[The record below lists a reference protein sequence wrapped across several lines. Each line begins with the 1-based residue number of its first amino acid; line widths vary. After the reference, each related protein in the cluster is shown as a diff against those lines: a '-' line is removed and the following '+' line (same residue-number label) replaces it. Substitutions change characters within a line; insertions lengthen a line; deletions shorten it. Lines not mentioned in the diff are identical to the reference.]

1 MSTWRWW
8 PIGLPVCGILLLATS
23 SGAGILDVSWTAPT
37 TNADGS
43 PLTDLWAYAVYYG
56 ISHPPC
62 PGISSFQVPSL
73 TPNPPAPELVT
84 LRLTGL
90 LSGTRYYVSVTA
102 VDASGNESA
111 CSTPVVSD
119 VARSEFAVSP
129 TDTVDFGSVNLG
141 TFAEQTLTVQNAV
154 GGTVSGA
161 VAATAPFSVVS
172 GSPFT
177 LTGLGA
183 TQAVTLRFTPSTSAT
198 VSANVNFTA
207 NGDTI
212 SRIVTGTGVP
222 DATPPTIGI
231 ISPTSGPTY
240 STSNALLTLAGT
252 ASDNVGVTQVTWTNS
267 AGGTG
272 TATGTASW
280 TASRIALQLGMNVM
294 TVTAR
299 DAAGNT
305 ATATLAVTL
314 SGTFTFTDDP
324 LAAQSPLVRAVHIEE
339 LRAAIDSVRV
349 AHRLE
354 PFTWT
359 DPTLVPG
366 STRVRAV
373 HLTELRAALS
383 QAYQAAGPTY
393 TDPTVVPGV
402 TVIKASHLN
411 ELRAAVRGLE

>member
-1 MSTWRWW
+1 MSPWRWW
-8 PIGLPVCGILLLATS
+8 PLGLTASGILLAATS
-23 SGAGILDVSWTAPT
+23 SGAGILDLSWTAPA
-37 TNADGS
+37 TNTDGS
-43 PLTDLWAYAVYYG
+43 PLTDLWSYFVYHG
-56 ISHPPC
+56 TSNPPC
-62 PGISSFQVPSL
+62 PGGSFVQVESSTPSPP
-73 TPNPPAPELVT
+73 PNELVT
-84 LRLTGL
+84 FRLTGL
-90 LSGTRYYVSVTA
+90 RSGTPYYVSVTA
-102 VDASGNESA
+102 MDASGNESA
-111 CSTPVVSD
+111 CSTPVAS

-129 TDTVDFGSVNLG
+129 TDSVNFGSVNLG
-141 TFAEQTLTVQNAV
+141 SFAEQTLTVQNAV

-161 VAATAPFSVVS
+161 VAASPPFSVVS

-177 LTGLGA
+177 LEGLGA
-183 TQAVTLRFTPSTSAT
+183 SQTVTVRFTPSTSAT

-212 SRIVTGTGVP
+212 SRIVTGTGV

-252 ASDNVGVTQVTWTNS
+252 ASDNVGVTQVTWANGR
-267 AGGTG
+267 GGSG

-280 TASRIALQLGMNVM
+280 TAGIALRLGMNVL

-305 ATATLAVTL
+305 ATATLTVTL

-324 LAAQSPLVRAVHIEE
+324 LAAQSALVRAVHIEE

-349 AHRLE
+349 AHGLD

-383 QAYQAAGPTY
+383 QAYQAPGPTY
-393 TDPTVVPGV
+393 TDPTVEARV
-402 TVIKASHLN
+402 TVIKAIHLS
-411 ELRAAVRGLE
+411 ELRDAVRALE